1 MSNIDKMFT
10 SLLEAIMNASLEE
23 KNRKQ
28 LVIVGDS
35 MASMLHFILAKSP
48 DVDNYLSAFH
58 QKLQLYLQF
67 VIKLALERPQLVR
80 GSF

>member
-1 MSNIDKMFT
+1 MFK
-10 SLLEAIMNASLEE
+10 SLLETIMNPNLEE

-35 MASMLHFILAKSP
+35 MMSMLHFILAKNP
-48 DVDNYLSAFH
+48 DVDNYLTIFH
-58 QKLQLYLQF
+58 QKLQMYLQF
-67 VIKLALERPQLVR
+67 VIKLALEQPQLVR